1 LRYSKRTIGSMPAKA
16 SSRSTRHAPSDGQDL
31 GPRAEQWPDLLDE
44 LNVRFLVLDAN
55 RDAGLLQLFQA
66 HPGWAIDLQDDRSV
80 LLVRSDAHVSAA
92 SSSGE

>member
-1 LRYSKRTIGSMPAKA
+1 MATKA
-16 SSRSTRHAPSDGQDL
+16 NSRSTRHAPPDAQDL
-31 GPRAEQWPDLLDE
+31 SPRAEQWPDLLDE